1 MPGSPAGNPCKAR
14 ALAGKRAD
22 RIHRKN
28 GPGVAD
34 LALTALLVFGVN
46 LLPAFGPPTWS
57 VLVVMKLSRDI
68 PAVPLVAVGAVAAA
82 TGRYCLARAAG
93 HLRGRLS
100 ASRRESLD
108 ALRDRL
114 HRDRAG
120 AIAGLGLFALSPVPS
135 AQLFLAAGLAGVRLV
150 PLTLAFFSGRVVSYS
165 LWVGAAAVAEHEL
178 GDVLLDSLR
187 SPWGI
192 AVQVVLLALVVAL
205 VRVDW
210 SRRLRA

>member
-1 MPGSPAGNPCKAR
+1 MT
-14 ALAGKRAD
+14 
-22 RIHRKN
+22 
-28 GPGVAD
+28 D
-34 LALTALLVFGVN
+34 LALTAALVFAVN

-57 VLVVMKLSRDI
+57 VLVVMKLTRDV
-68 PAVPLVAVGAVAAA
+68 PAVGLVAVGAVAAA
-82 TGRYCLARAAG
+82 SGRYLLARAAT

-100 ASRRESLD
+100 AERRRNLV

-114 HRDRAG
+114 HRDRVG

-135 AQLFLAAGLAGVRLV
+135 AQLFLAAGLTGVRLV

-165 LWVGAAAVAEHEL
+165 LWVGGAVVAERQL
-178 GDVLLDSLR
+178 GDVLLEALR

-192 AVQVVLLALVVAL
+192 ALQVALLALVVLL

-210 SRRLRA
+210 SRRLGA